1 MTNNRVKSQAYA
13 QLVAD
18 RKKCRRCVGLRNAAS
33 RSLAKFDSDEIGPW
47 SRLHGDLNAEL
58 MIIGQDWGTVDYYKK
73 NEGLDDL
80 RNSTMQTLELLLNGI
95 GIKVKLSM
103 YDDNAC
109 GVFLTNAILC
119 LKVGGMQAPVERDWF
134 ANCGSHFLKRQIE
147 IISPSVVV
155 ALGQRAYETS
165 MAAFDLEAAKFRE
178 AVESPSGDLLPNGS
192 LLLAVYHCGRR
203 ILNTHRPLKEQKVD
217 WRRVKRA
224 ITKARK

>member
-1 MTNNRVKSQAYA
+1 MNKRAKTQAYA
-13 QLVAD
+13 QLVAE
-18 RKKCRRCVGLRNAAS
+18 RKTCRLCVGLRNAGT

-47 SRLHGDLNAEL
+47 SRLHGDLNAEV
-58 MIIGQDWGTVDYYKK
+58 MIVGQDWGTVDYYKK

-80 RNSTMQTLELLLNGI
+80 RNPTMQTLELLLNGI

-103 YDDNAC
+103 YGNNGC

-119 LKVGGMQAPVERDWF
+119 LKDGGMQAPVERDWF

-147 IISPSVVV
+147 IISPGVVV
-155 ALGQRAYETS
+155 ALGQRAYEAS
-165 MAAFDLEAAKFRE
+165 MAAFGLQAGKFRE
-178 AVESPSGDLLPNGS
+178 AVESPSADLLPNGS
-192 LLLAVYHCGRR
+192 QMLAVYHCGRR